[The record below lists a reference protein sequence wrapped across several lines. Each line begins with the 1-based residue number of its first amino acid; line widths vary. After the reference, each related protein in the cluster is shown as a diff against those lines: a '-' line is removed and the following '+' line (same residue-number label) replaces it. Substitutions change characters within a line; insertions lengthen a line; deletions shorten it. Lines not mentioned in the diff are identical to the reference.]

1 MDGLLI
7 LDKPQGITSHDCVY
21 RARRATKIKQ
31 IGHAGTLDPMA
42 TGVLVLCIGKATRLS
57 EYLLGE
63 DKVYEGIIKLGER
76 TNTDDAEGEVIE
88 TRPVPEITEDMLAR
102 VQQAFTGEIL
112 QVPPQFS
119 AIKRD
124 GQRAYAL
131 ARKGESVEL
140 EARRM
145 TIYEMSLELG
155 AGSGEQGAQNSL
167 HTSPAN
173 LRVRV
178 KCSAGTY
185 IRSLAR
191 DMGEMLGCGG
201 HLTMLRRTQA
211 GAFSLSDA
219 LPLEHIDQWAARLL
233 PMDRAVSH
241 FPEVVLTEAQA
252 KDFGMGRF
260 LDTKLLDA
268 THFESASHLTPQA
281 GVCRV
286 YDAQHELIGIGKIE
300 SEMLKPV
307 KVFVAQ

>member
-1 MDGLLI
+1 MNGLLI
-7 LDKPQGITSHDCVY
+7 IDKPQGISSHDCVY

-63 DKVYEGIIKLGER
+63 DKTYEGHIKLGQR
-76 TNTDDAEGEVIE
+76 TNTDDAEGEVTE
-88 TRPVPEITEDMLAR
+88 TRSVPALNTEMLAS
-102 VQQAFTGEIL
+102 VQQAFSGEIM

-140 EARRM
+140 AARRM
-145 TIYEMSLELG
+145 TIYELRL
-155 AGSGEQGAQNSL
+155 AILDATTL
-167 HTSPAN
+167 HIQ
-173 LRVRV
+173 V

-211 GAFSLSDA
+211 GAFTLADA
-219 LPLEHIDQWAARLL
+219 LPLDAIDQWATHLL

-241 FPEVVLTEAQA
+241 FLEVNLDEGQA
-252 KDFGMGRF
+252 KDFAMGRF
-260 LDTKLLDA
+260 LDAKLLDA

-281 GVCRV
+281 RVCRV
-286 YDAQHELIGIGKIE
+286 YDAKHELIGIGEIQNTT
-300 SEMLKPV
+300 LKPT
-307 KVFVAQ
+307 KVFAAQ

>member
-1 MDGLLI
+1 MHGLLI

-63 DKVYEGIIKLGER
+63 DKTYEGSIKLGER

-88 TRPVPEITEDMLAR
+88 TRPVPELNDEAITR
-102 VQQAFTGEIL
+102 VHQAFSGEIL

-140 EARRM
+140 AARRM
-145 TIYEMSLELG
+145 TIHELQLTLFDS
-155 AGSGEQGAQNSL
+155 ATL
-167 HTSPAN
+167 HIN
-173 LRVRV
+173 V

-211 GAFSLSDA
+211 GAFSLADA
-219 LPLEHIDQWAARLL
+219 LPLDEIDQWATRLL
-233 PMDRAVSH
+233 PMDRAVNH
-241 FPEVVLTEAQA
+241 FPEVNLSEAQA

-260 LDTKLLDA
+260 IDA
-268 THFESASHLTPQA
+268 THLTA
-281 GVCRV
+281 LTGICRV
-286 YDAQHELIGIGKIE
+286 YDATRDLIGIGE
-300 SEMLKPV
+300 VRDTLLKPV
-307 KVFVAQ
+307 KVFTAQ

>member
-1 MDGLLI
+1 MNGLLI

-21 RARRATKIKQ
+21 KARRATKIKQ

-63 DKVYEGIIKLGER
+63 DKAYQGLIKLGQR
-76 TNTDDAEGEVIE
+76 TNTDDADGEVIE
-88 TRPVPEITEDMLAR
+88 TRPVPEISDEVLAR

-131 ARKGESVEL
+131 ARKGENVEL

-145 TIYEMSLELG
+145 TIHDFRLTIFDRDTLKID
-155 AGSGEQGAQNSL
+155 
-167 HTSPAN
+167 
-173 LRVRV
+173 V

-191 DMGEMLGCGG
+191 DVGEMLGCGG

-211 GAFSLSDA
+211 GAFSIREA
-219 LPLEHIDQWAARLL
+219 MPLDSVGLWAAHLL

-241 FPEVVLTEAQA
+241 FPKVVLTEAQA

-260 LDTKLLDA
+260 LDAKLLDA
-268 THFESASHLTPQA
+268 MHFESASHLAAQA

-286 YDAQHELIGIGKIE
+286 YDAHQNLIGIGNVE
-300 SEMLKPV
+300 HSTLKPA
-307 KVFVAQ
+307 KVFAGNSTD

>member
-1 MDGLLI
+1 VNGLLI
-7 LDKPQGITSHDCVY
+7 IDKPQGISSHDCVY

-63 DKVYEGIIKLGER
+63 DKTYEGHIKLGQR

-88 TRPVPEITEDMLAR
+88 TRPVPEINEETLAR
-102 VQQAFTGEIL
+102 VQQAFSGEIM

-119 AIKRD
+119 AIKRE

-140 EARRM
+140 AARRM
-145 TIYEMSLELG
+145 TIYELRLTILDVET
-155 AGSGEQGAQNSL
+155 L
-167 HTSPAN
+167 HIQ
-173 LRVRV
+173 V

-211 GAFSLSDA
+211 GAFSLADA
-219 LPLEHIDQWAARLL
+219 LPLNAIDQWAERLL

-241 FPEVVLTEAQA
+241 FLEVNLDEGQA
-252 KDFGMGRF
+252 KDFAMGRF
-260 LDTKLLDA
+260 LDA

-281 GVCRV
+281 RVCRV
-286 YDAQHELIGIGKIE
+286 YDAKQELIGIGEIQN
-300 SEMLKPV
+300 STLKPI
-307 KVFVAQ
+307 KVFAAQ